1 MFSVIYQLFIV
12 VFIFVGLLLLFVL
25 FGHHTA
31 GFLNLN
37 SHGGLLPNGATGL
50 IISMLVVIN

>member
-1 MFSVIYQLFIV
+1 M

-50 IISMLVVIN
+50 IMLVVIN

>member
-1 MFSVIYQLFIV
+1 MV
-12 VFIFVGLLLLFVL
+12 VFIFAGILLLFVL

-31 GFLNLN
+31 EFLNLN
-37 SHGGLLPNGATGL
+37 SHGGLFPNGATGW

>member
-1 MFSVIYQLFIV
+1 M
-12 VFIFVGLLLLFVL
+12 VFIFIGLLLLFVL

-31 GFLNLN
+31 ELLNLN

-50 IISMLVVIN
+50 IISLLVVIN

>member
-31 GFLNLN
+31 RFFNLN

>member
-1 MFSVIYQLFIV
+1 M
-12 VFIFVGLLLLFVL
+12 VFIFVGLLLLFIL

-31 GFLNLN
+31 GLLNLN
-37 SHGGLLPNGATGL
+37 SHGVLLPNGATGL

>member
-1 MFSVIYQLFIV
+1 M

-37 SHGGLLPNGATGL
+37 SHGGLLPNGATNL

>member
-1 MFSVIYQLFIV
+1 M
-12 VFIFVGLLLLFVL
+12 VFIFAGLLFLFVL

-37 SHGGLLPNGATGL
+37 SQGGLFPNGATGL
-50 IISMLVVIN
+50 IIPMLVVIK